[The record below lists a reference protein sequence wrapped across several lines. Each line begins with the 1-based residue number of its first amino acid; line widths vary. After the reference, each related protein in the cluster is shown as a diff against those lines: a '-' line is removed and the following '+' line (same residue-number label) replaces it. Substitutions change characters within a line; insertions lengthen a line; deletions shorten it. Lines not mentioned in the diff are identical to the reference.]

1 MPGPPRLD
9 GVVILVVED
18 DPDSRELTKSVLESH
33 GASVV
38 AAGTGMEALRI
49 VEKTPPDVLLSDI
62 WLPEMDGYTLM
73 EKIRRLE
80 HKKPIAAAA
89 VSAYASVEARQQ
101 SIAAGFQF
109 HISKPLDVAELLM
122 KVAILAGRSDS
133 GPVSK
138 N

>member
-1 MPGPPRLD
+1 MPGSPRLD

-18 DPDSRELTKSVLESH
+18 DPDSRELAKRVLENQ
-33 GASVV
+33 GASVI
-38 AAGTGMEALRI
+38 AAGTGTEALRI

-73 EKIRRLE
+73 EKIRRLD

-89 VSAYASVEARQQ
+89 VSAYTSVEARHQ
-101 SIAAGFQF
+101 SMAAGFQF
-109 HISKPLDVAELLM
+109 HISKPLDVTELLM
-122 KVAILAGRSDS
+122 KVAILAGRGGS
-133 GPVSK
+133 GPDSQ